1 VATVVQSPIRKQLL
15 EAFAEANGEFLS
27 GQTLAKIL
35 GCSRTAVWKH
45 IEELRKEGYQLEAVR
60 KKGYRI
66 VQAPDKVTENE
77 IQFGLQTKRLGQ
89 TIYYEESVESTQK
102 IAHRLSYEGY
112 PEGTLVI
119 SEEQVAGRGRMT
131 RSWYSPKYTGIW
143 MSLILRPNLPPQ
155 KAPQF
160 TLIAAVAISQAI
172 EEISG
177 IEAEIKWP
185 NDILIRGKKVTGI
198 LTELQAD
205 ADKIHSIIIGM
216 GVNVNQSSTDFAA
229 DIQPIA
235 TSIAIE
241 AKKKIPRAQLVR
253 RILEKL
259 EIYYDLYMEEGFRPI
274 KLMWESRAVSIG
286 KNIIARTIN
295 GTIEG
300 KALGITDEGILQ
312 LEDAQGI
319 IHHIY
324 SADIE
329 IKS

>member
-1 VATVVQSPIRKQLL
+1 VQSPIRKQLL

>member
-1 VATVVQSPIRKQLL
+1 MQSPIRKQLL

-89 TIYYEESVESTQK
+89 TIYYEESVESTQQ

-229 DIQPIA
+229 DIKPIA

>member
-1 VATVVQSPIRKQLL
+1 MQSPIRKQLL

-216 GVNVNQSSTDFAA
+216 GINVNQSSTDFAA
-229 DIQPIA
+229 DIKPIA

>member
-229 DIQPIA
+229 DIKPIA

>member
-177 IEAEIKWP
+177 IESEIKWP

-216 GVNVNQSSTDFAA
+216 GINVNQSSTDFAA
-229 DIQPIA
+229 DIKPIA

>member
-1 VATVVQSPIRKQLL
+1 MATVVQSPIRKQLL

-89 TIYYEESVESTQK
+89 TIYYEESVESTQQ

-229 DIQPIA
+229 DIKPIA

>member
-1 VATVVQSPIRKQLL
+1 VQSPIRKQLL

-205 ADKIHSIIIGM
+205 ADKIHSIILGM